1 MTRSIDGLRGYALT
15 CTLAVALLGCA
26 LPVRSQPPLDP
37 LLDRIVQRNAIG
49 DAVALSK
56 WDSGKSVLDQAR
68 EAAVLQ
74 SVRDQA
80 PAHGLDA
87 DDAARFFAAQIEANK
102 SVQYALLNHWHERG
116 RAPDTARPDLAAL
129 RARLDQLQGE
139 LLDALADVAA
149 ARSAAQCSA
158 STARAAT
165 HYAGQWQLDALHR
178 AALVRGLGDFCQQA
192 LAKS

>member
-56 WDSGKSVLDQAR
+56 WDSGKPVLDQAR

-102 SVQYALLNHWHERG
+102 SVQYALLNRWHERG
-116 RAPDTARPDLAAL
+116 RAPDTARPDLTAL

-139 LLDALADVAA
+139 LLDALADAAA

-158 STARAAT
+158 STARAAA
-165 HYAGQWQLDALHR
+165 HYAGQWQMDALHR

-192 LAKS
+192 PAKS